1 MNDVCL
7 PQAMCVFII
16 SSFVTWQFVW
26 GGPLQ
31 RLARGM
37 ECQRTTTSNSNSE
50 HCLLIYYH
58 LIEICHAPLYRM
70 NTKVLNCATLI
81 INSRGLSKRWRG
93 LWVFVRVVQRDCN
106 HVQGRQRDQRQPLRL
121 PPAYVFFCL
130 LFIASSDSTLFG
142 PARFVRFPLARD

>member
-7 PQAMCVFII
+7 TQAMCVFII

-37 ECQRTTTSNSNSE
+37 ECQRTTASNSNSE

-58 LIEICHAPLYRM
+58 LIEI
-70 NTKVLNCATLI
+70 
-81 INSRGLSKRWRG
+81 
-93 LWVFVRVVQRDCN
+93 
-106 HVQGRQRDQRQPLRL
+106 
-121 PPAYVFFCL
+121 
-130 LFIASSDSTLFG
+130 IASVMNEYKGIELCIDYQLK
-142 PARFVRFPLARD
+142 